1 MTTQTYGAESA
12 DPRRDQGFTTSE
24 PAPDNKRKLSRTPY
38 VWAIL
43 SVWGYAAFALSQN
56 GVFQSTAATPP
67 IAVAIAALGP
77 GLIFLSVYSVYAPLR
92 RWVDGLDL
100 SEIIALQ
107 AWRIIGFAFLAVWGL
122 GELPAVFA
130 LPASIGDMTV
140 GLAAPVVAL
149 TVERRSK
156 GWRISAY
163 GLIAAGIFDFIIAF
177 ATGILSRQGG
187 ALDFNGHVASSLLG
201 VAPLSLFPAFIV
213 PAFFILHIIAL
224 IKLRR
229 A

>member
-1 MTTQTYGAESA
+1 MTTQTNNA
-12 DPRRDQGFTTSE
+12 DNANPRRDQGLTTSH
-24 PAPDNKRKLSRTPY
+24 PAPDNKTRLSRTPY

-43 SVWGYAAFALSQN
+43 AVWGYAAFALSQN

-67 IAVAIAALGP
+67 IAVAIAAVGP
-77 GLIFLSVYSVYAPLR
+77 ALLFLSVYSVFAPLR

-100 SEIIALQ
+100 SEVIALQ

-122 GELPAVFA
+122 GEIPAVFA
-130 LPASIGDMTV
+130 LPAGIGDMAV
-140 GLAAPVVAL
+140 GLAAPAVAL
-149 TVERRSK
+149 AVERRTK
-156 GWRISAY
+156 GWRIGAY
-163 GLIAAGIFDFIIAF
+163 GLIAAGVFDFLVAF
-177 ATGILSRQGG
+177 TTGILSRQGG
-187 ALDFNGHVASSLLG
+187 VLDFDGHVASSLLG